1 MNLSSSFIQNISNT
15 FGSNG
20 QTWLQNLPN
29 LLFTLKKKWKLS
41 DIRPIPNMSYHYV
54 AKAIQHSDSPVVL
67 KIGCDKQLML
77 REATMLEY
85 FDGIGC
91 VKIVAFEETFN
102 ALLLEQ
108 SIPGYSLKSLY
119 PLEMDRVM
127 NAYATV
133 VHNIDSHPLQKNET
147 QPFPSV
153 ANWLEA
159 FDGDK
164 ASIIDPKI
172 LQMAK
177 NKRDK
182 LLSTTKFPKL
192 LHGDL
197 HLDNILDSQGEW
209 ICIDPQGVVGEIEFE
224 VAAFDIFS
232 LSEIETAST
241 DLFLDRIDK
250 LAIATNLDHSR
261 LKDWFLV
268 RLVLSAIWSIADK
281 GDPSKALK
289 LATLLTA

>member
-1 MNLSSSFIQNISNT
+1 MNLSSSFIQTISNT

-29 LLFTLKKKWKLS
+29 LLLTLKEKWQLS
-41 DIRPIPNMSYHYV
+41 NISPIPNMSYHYV
-54 AKAIQHSDSPVVL
+54 AKAIQHSDNPVVL

-77 REATMLEY
+77 RETSTLEY
-85 FDGIGC
+85 FDGVGA
-91 VKIVAFEETFN
+91 VKIVAFEENFN

-108 SIPGYSLKSLY
+108 AIPGHSLKSLY

-133 VHNIDSHPLQKNET
+133 VHNIDRHPLQKNEK

-153 ANWLEA
+153 AKWLDV
-159 FDGDK
+159 FDRAE
-164 ASIIDPKI
+164 ASIIDHKI
-172 LQMAK
+172 LQIAK
-177 NKRDK
+177 NKRDA
-182 LLSTTKFPKL
+182 LLSTVKHPKL

-197 HLDNILDSQGEW
+197 HLDNILENQGEW

-224 VAAFDIFS
+224 VAAFDIFAF
-232 LSEIETAST
+232 SEIETVST
-241 DLFLDRIDK
+241 HLFLDRIDK
-250 LAIATNLDHSR
+250 LAKATNLDPNR

-268 RLVLSAIWSIADK
+268 RLVLSAVWSIEDK

-289 LATLLTA
+289 LAALLTA